1 MKLKPN
7 IFYEAILAMDD
18 KPQKDGSYV
27 TQTDKG
33 VIKISHFSISINS
46 FIGESFH
53 GDKYILDPQ
62 PVIWLRERTK
72 NG

>member
-1 MKLKPN
+1 MKLKPH
-7 IFYEAILAMDD
+7 ILYEAILTMDD

-33 VIKISHFSISINS
+33 VIKVSHFSTSINS
-46 FIGESFH
+46 FVGESFY

-62 PVIWLRERTK
+62 PVIWLRERS
-72 NG
+72 NN